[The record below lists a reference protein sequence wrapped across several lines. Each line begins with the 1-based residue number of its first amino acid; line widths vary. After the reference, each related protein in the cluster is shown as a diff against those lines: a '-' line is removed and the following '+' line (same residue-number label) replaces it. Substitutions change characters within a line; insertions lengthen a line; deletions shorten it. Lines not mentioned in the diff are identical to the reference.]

1 MSEAEVRPRFSI
13 VTTCYNEEANVESM
27 ISNLLARFRENF
39 ADDTFELVVVLN
51 GCRDRTPE
59 LAGALAGRNAELKL
73 VPLAVNNGYGAG
85 IRAGLAAARGELIG
99 YIDGDEQVAAE
110 DVVKVFRASRT
121 SSADIV
127 KVVRVKREDGLK
139 RLVITTAYNFL
150 FKTMFGQVC
159 ADINGKPKILKY
171 SALQKLNL
179 ESNDWF
185 IDAEMMLAA
194 RNLDFTIEE
203 IPVVF
208 KQRQG
213 GESNVRL
220 STIIEFISN
229 MFAIRKR
236 LQAQKNNAK
245 AAISGKKTM

>member
-1 MSEAEVRPRFSI
+1 
-13 VTTCYNEEANVESM
+13 
-27 ISNLLARFRENF
+27 
-39 ADDTFELVVVLN
+39 
-51 GCRDRTPE
+51 
-59 LAGALAGRNAELKL
+59 
-73 VPLAVNNGYGAG
+73 
-85 IRAGLAAARGELIG
+85 
-99 YIDGDEQVAAE
+99 
-110 DVVKVFRASRT
+110 VVKVFRASRT
-121 SSADIV
+121 SAADIV

-139 RLVITTAYNFL
+139 RLVITTVYNSL
-150 FKTMFGQVC
+150 FKILFGDVC

-171 SALQKLNL
+171 SALQQLNL

-194 RNLDFTIEE
+194 RNLNFTIEE

-220 STIIEFISN
+220 TTIIEFISN

-236 LQAQKNNAK
+236 LQARKHDPK
-245 AAISGKKTM
+245 AAISGKKTL